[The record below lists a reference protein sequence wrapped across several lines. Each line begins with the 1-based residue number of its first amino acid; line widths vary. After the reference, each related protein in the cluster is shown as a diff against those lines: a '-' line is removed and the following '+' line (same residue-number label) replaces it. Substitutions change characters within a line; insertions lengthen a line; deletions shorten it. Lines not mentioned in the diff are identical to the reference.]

1 MFSPVETKDGK
12 ESIVDDFMY
21 GSNVATAHVYVR
33 MGFLRKVYGILSAQ
47 ILLSTIVA
55 GVIYSS
61 STATQFVQTNNWMLL
76 IALIGSLGLIFALM
90 VYRHQTPT
98 NYILLTAFTV
108 MEAYSVGVVVT
119 FYEVQSVIEAFM
131 LTFAVTAGLTIYTLQ
146 SKRDFSSMGAGLFAA
161 LWILIIAGIM
171 QLFFPSPMMDKAIG
185 MGGALVFSLFII
197 FDTHMLM
204 HKHSPEEYIVASV
217 NLYLDILNL
226 FLHILRAIGERKN

>member
-61 STATQFVQTNNWMLL
+61 STATEFVQTNNWMLL

-185 MGGALVFSLFII
+185 IGGALVFSLFII

>member
-1 MFSPVETKDGK
+1 
-12 ESIVDDFMY
+12 
-21 GSNVATAHVYVR
+21 

-185 MGGALVFSLFII
+185 IGGALVFSLFII

>member
-61 STATQFVQTNNWMLL
+61 ETATTFVQTNNWMLL
-76 IALIGSLGLIFALM
+76 VALIGSLGLIFALM

-98 NYILLTAFTV
+98 NYILLTVFTL

-161 LWILIIAGIM
+161 LMILIIAGMM
-171 QLFFPSPMMDKAIG
+171 QIFFPSPIMDKAIG
-185 MGGALVFSLFII
+185 IGGALVFSLFII

-226 FLHILRAIGERKN
+226 FLHILRAIGEKK